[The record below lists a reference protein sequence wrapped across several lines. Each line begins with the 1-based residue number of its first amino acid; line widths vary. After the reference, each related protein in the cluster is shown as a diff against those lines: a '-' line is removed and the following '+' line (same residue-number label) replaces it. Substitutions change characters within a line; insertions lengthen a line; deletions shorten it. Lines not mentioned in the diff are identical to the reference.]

1 VNRRAGW
8 PGARER
14 GTKSRM
20 LDAFRERKLEV
31 IEALFGL
38 TDVARSVGA
47 SSLAERV
54 EADVVKKLEHDR
66 FHLVVVGEFNHGKTT
81 FVNALL
87 GDAVLP
93 IGVTPTTAVIHHI
106 VFGEQ
111 PSAKVVQSSGEE
123 QELPFSEVRAFASG
137 GGRPT
142 EPVRYL
148 EVAYPAELLR
158 ERIVLVDTPGV
169 NDLSLTRAE
178 ITYGYI
184 PRSDA
189 VLFVLDAG
197 QPVKESERQF
207 LENQLIGK
215 SRDKIVFVVA
225 KSDIWS
231 ADEKAEALAYIRER
245 LGGIV
250 KDPPVFAVCAQAAL
264 AGRVADSG
272 LPELVAHLTRFLA
285 EERGKILLD
294 NALGEG
300 QGATGVLR
308 RGIEARRRASTLSL
322 AQLERR
328 IEMLERDLA
337 GHAQTLEERRLL
349 IREEAGAIKA
359 WARRDLDRFAD
370 DVVRQLPA
378 LLDKASGDD
387 LKQHLGPF
395 LEQSFREWA
404 QAETKEIA
412 TSLEQLAERMVA
424 LVKDDAHDVGQRVS
438 DAMGADLITPKIE
451 VDTFA
456 YDVGVFAVLSVGM
469 GILFA
474 NALLGGILIAAAP
487 ALALWNRGRTE
498 SEIKK
503 RALELAPSVLR
514 EAAAKVGPKI
524 DEMVDQFAERLDAWV
539 VTAGEELHKEIIEVL
554 RQVLQERTRG
564 EVDSESERQACDREA
579 ERLAQVEQKLGRL
592 RAAIRERVV
601 REPPSEVGAL
611 STS

>member
-1 VNRRAGW
+1 
-8 PGARER
+8 
-14 GTKSRM
+14 M

-31 IEALFGL
+31 IEALVGL
-38 TDVARSVGA
+38 TEVARSVGA
-47 SSLAERV
+47 SSLAQRV
-54 EADVVKKLEHDR
+54 EGDVVRKLEHDR

-87 GDAVLP
+87 GSNVLP

-106 VFGEQ
+106 VFGDQ
-111 PSAKVVQSSGEE
+111 PQAKVVLTSNEE
-123 QELPFSEVRAFASG
+123 QELPFSDVRAFASG

-142 EPVRYL
+142 EPVKYL

-207 LENQLIGK
+207 LEKQLIGK

-225 KSDIWS
+225 KSDIWTD
-231 ADEKAEALAYIRER
+231 AEREEALSYIRDR

-250 KDPPVFAVCAQAAL
+250 EDPKVFAVCAQAAL

-272 LPELVAHLTRFLA
+272 LPALVEHLTRFLA

-300 QGATGVLR
+300 QSAVSVVR
-308 RGIEARRRASTLSL
+308 RGIEARRRAATLSL
-322 AQLERR
+322 AQLQKR
-328 IEMLERDLA
+328 IEMLEKDLA
-337 GHAQTLEERRLL
+337 GHTQTIEERRMQ
-349 IREEAGAIKA
+349 IREEVGAIKA
-359 WARRDLDRFAD
+359 WARRDLDRFCD
-370 DVVRQLPA
+370 DVVRQLPSV
-378 LLDKASGDD
+378 LDKASGDD

-404 QAETKEIA
+404 QAETREIA

-424 LVKDDAHDVGQRVS
+424 LVKDDAHDVGKRVG
-438 DAMGADLITPKIE
+438 DAMGADLVTPKIE

-498 SEIKK
+498 GEIKK
-503 RALELAPSVLR
+503 RALELAPTVLR

-524 DEMVDQFAERLDAWV
+524 DEMVDEFATRLDAWV

-554 RQVLQERTRG
+554 QQSKTQREGGNLDAEAEQANCDR
-564 EVDSESERQACDREA
+564 ESERLA
-579 ERLAQVEQKLGRL
+579 EVESRIDRL
-592 RAAIRERVV
+592 RDTVRGRASVAEPQPTSGPTSNGAASA
-601 REPPSEVGAL
+601 P
-611 STS
+611 

>member
-1 VNRRAGW
+1 
-8 PGARER
+8 
-14 GTKSRM
+14 M

-31 IEALFGL
+31 IEALVGL
-38 TDVARSVGA
+38 TEVARSVGA
-47 SSLAERV
+47 SSLAARV
-54 EADVVKKLEHDR
+54 ESDVVRKLEHDR

-87 GDAVLP
+87 GKSVLP
-93 IGVTPTTAVIHHI
+93 TGVTPTTAVIHHI
-106 VFGEQ
+106 VYGDQ
-111 PSAKVVQSSGEE
+111 PSARVVLETNEE
-123 QELPFSEVRAFASG
+123 QDLPFADVRAFAAG

-207 LENQLIGK
+207 LETQLIGK

-225 KSDIWS
+225 KSDIWTTEER
-231 ADEKAEALAYIRER
+231 DEALAYIRER

-250 KDPPVFAVCAQAAL
+250 QSPPVFAVSAQAAL
-264 AGRVADSG
+264 GGRVAESG
-272 LPELVAHLTRFLA
+272 LPSLVEHLTRFLA

-300 QGATGVLR
+300 QGAAGVLR
-308 RGIEARRRASTLSL
+308 RGIEARRRAATLTLS
-322 AQLERR
+322 QLEKR
-328 IEMLERDLA
+328 IELLESDLS
-337 GHAQTLEERRLL
+337 GHAQTIEERRLM

-359 WARRDLDRFAD
+359 WARRDLDRFCD
-370 DVVRQLPA
+370 DVVRQLPGV
-378 LLDKASGDD
+378 LEKASGDD

-395 LEQSFREWA
+395 LEQAFKEWA
-404 QAETKEIA
+404 QAETREIA

-424 LVKDDAHDVGQRVS
+424 LVKDDAHDVGKRVG
-438 DAMGADLITPKIE
+438 DAMGADLVAPRIE

-498 SEIKK
+498 SEMKK
-503 RALELAPSVLR
+503 RALELAPAVLR

-524 DEMVDQFAERLDAWV
+524 DEMVDEFAGRLDTWV

-554 RQVLQERTRG
+554 RQVRT
-564 EVDSESERQACDREA
+564 ERQESGVDADAERAACDRDA
-579 ERLAQVEQKLGRL
+579 ERLADVESRIGRL
-592 RAAIRERVV
+592 RDTV
-601 REPPSEVGAL
+601 RGRPSETAQSAPEPSANGAA
-611 STS
+611 SAS

>member
-1 VNRRAGW
+1 
-8 PGARER
+8 
-14 GTKSRM
+14 M
-20 LDAFRERKLEV
+20 LDAFREKKLEV
-31 IEALFGL
+31 IEALVGL
-38 TDVARSVGA
+38 TEVARGVGA
-47 SSLAERV
+47 SSLAARV

-87 GDAVLP
+87 GSNVLP
-93 IGVTPTTAVIHHI
+93 IGVTPTTAVIHHL
-106 VFGEQ
+106 VWGEERG
-111 PSAKVVQSSGEE
+111 AKAVLTSGEE
-123 QELPFSEVRAFASG
+123 QEIPFSEVKAFASG
-137 GGRPT
+137 GERPT
-142 EPVRYL
+142 EPVKYL
-148 EVAYPAELLR
+148 EVQYPAELLR

-207 LENQLIGK
+207 LQKQLIGK

-225 KSDIWS
+225 KSDIWTP
-231 ADEKAEALAYIRER
+231 AEKDEALTYIRER

-250 KDPPVFAVCAQAAL
+250 KEPRVFAVCAQAAL
-264 AGRVADSG
+264 AGRVAESG
-272 LPELVAHLTRFLA
+272 LPGLVEHLTRFLA

-300 QGATGVLR
+300 QSAASVLR
-308 RGIEARRRASTLSL
+308 RGIDARRRAATLTTEQL
-322 AQLERR
+322 ARR
-328 IEMLERDLA
+328 IEMLQGDLA
-337 GHAQTLEERRLL
+337 GHAQTIEERRLM

-359 WARRDLDRFAD
+359 WARRDLDRFCD
-370 DVVRQLPA
+370 DVVRQLPEV
-378 LLDKASGDD
+378 LDKATGDD

-395 LEQSFREWA
+395 LEQSFLEWA

-424 LVKDDAHDVGQRVS
+424 LVKDDAHDVGKRVS
-438 DAMGADLITPKIE
+438 DAMGADLVTPKIE

-469 GILFA
+469 GVLFA
-474 NALLGGILIAAAP
+474 NALLGGVLIAAAP

-498 SEIKK
+498 TEIKK
-503 RALELAPSVLR
+503 RSLELAPTVLR

-524 DEMVDQFAERLDAWV
+524 DEMVDQFAGRLDAWV
-539 VTAGEELHKEIIEVL
+539 VTAGEELHREIIEVL
-554 RQVLQERTRG
+554 QQARTERERG
-564 EVDSESERQACDREA
+564 ELDAEAEQATCDREA
-579 ERLAQVEQKLGRL
+579 ARLGEVEAQITRL
-592 RAAIRERVV
+592 RGVVGRSDQTTEPGGKQAPENGAAT
-601 REPPSEVGAL
+601 PS
-611 STS
+611 